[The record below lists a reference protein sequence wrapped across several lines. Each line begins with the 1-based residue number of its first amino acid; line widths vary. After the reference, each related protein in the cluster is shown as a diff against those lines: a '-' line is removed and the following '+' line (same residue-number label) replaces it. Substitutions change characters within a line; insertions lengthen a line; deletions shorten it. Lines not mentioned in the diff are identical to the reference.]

1 VVLAYDDLREFR
13 HIQARQICASR
24 PSKDSRICAP
34 GAPHFGVLP
43 VTYIRNRA
51 PEIGQL
57 HGDAMARET
66 PTAKSST
73 LRMKRAEQTDP
84 YISMGSD
91 FMAE

>member
-1 VVLAYDDLREFR
+1 
-13 HIQARQICASR
+13 
-24 PSKDSRICAP
+24 
-34 GAPHFGVLP
+34 VLP